1 LQKAVRS
8 RSLQRLSQRGI
19 IEEIAMAKTEQD
31 TTAGRQ
37 KEGSRQSAQQGDP
50 KPQSGRPPG
59 AQQSP
64 SGIGSS
70 QGQDRGSP
78 PDRPQGRPS
87 AGTPDI
93 ERGGPQDV
101 ERGGESRESLVQ
113 DPTGAFKERP

>member
-1 LQKAVRS
+1 MT
-8 RSLQRLSQRGI
+8 QRGI
-19 IEEIAMAKTEQD
+19 IEEIAMAKTGRD

-37 KEGSRQSAQQGDP
+37 KEESRQSTQQGDP

-59 AQQSP
+59 GQQSKK
-64 SGIGSS
+64 GIGSS
-70 QGQDRGSP
+70 QGQDRGSRE
-78 PDRPQGRPS
+78 DRPQGRPS

-101 ERGGESRESLVQ
+101 ERGGDSRDSLVQ